1 MFGQIAASGGNGS
14 KWKSRRLW
22 VIESRMPKL
31 VTRDRTV
38 SSHDKVLVK
47 WCDYQNND
55 LSGLEISV

>member
-1 MFGQIAASGGNGS
+1 M
-14 KWKSRRLW
+14 
-22 VIESRMPKL
+22 IESRMPKL